1 MKEIEIQ
8 GEFFEPLSPK
18 SQEARMIMQGERIA
32 IWRGKELLIDGLEI
46 RSIQQGES
54 IFFRC
59 GRQFRAKTPL
69 PATFLTARQTKA
81 WNFIAWLE
89 EFSLAKTL
97 ALSLTLLALIFAY
110 RFVFMAFG
118 ETMAQVFPDAWE
130 RQIGRN
136 AYRGMALLYFSES
149 DIPME
154 RQEDIQRRV
163 ADMTRKASLT
173 ENPEILF
180 HAAPGIG
187 PNAMAFPGGPIVV
200 TDELVTLLDVDEEL
214 LGVIAHELA
223 HLEYH
228 HSLEQ
233 IIDIVGVSVL
243 AALLFGA
250 DDTII
255 EEISTIAINVWA
267 FKNSRDFEREA
278 DSKGAWILE
287 KAEISKTH
295 FLSALGKLVQH
306 ACREKSAQTR
316 EQCIAGTKSGWLSS
330 HPPTAIRI
338 ESLSER

>member
-1 MKEIEIQ
+1 MNEIEIQ
-8 GEFFEPLSPK
+8 GDFFEPLSPK
-18 SQEARMIMQGERIA
+18 SQEARMVVQGDRIA
-32 IWRGKELLIDGLEI
+32 IWRGEKRLADGLEI
-46 RSIQQGES
+46 RSIHQEES

-69 PATFLTARQTKA
+69 PATFLTARRTKMQ
-81 WNFIAWLE
+81 NFIAWLE
-89 EFSLAKTL
+89 EFSLARAL
-97 ALSLTLLALIFAY
+97 ALSLILLALIFAY

-149 DIPME
+149 HVSAE
-154 RQEDIQRRV
+154 RQKNIQRRA
-163 ADMTRKASLT
+163 ADMARKASLVR
-173 ENPEILF
+173 NPEILF
-180 HAAPGIG
+180 HAAPRIG

-200 TDELVTLLDVDEEL
+200 TDELVALLDADEEL
-214 LGVIAHELA
+214 LGIIAHELA
-223 HLEYH
+223 HVEYR

-250 DDTII
+250 DDTIM
-255 EEISTIAINVWA
+255 EEISAVAINVWA

-278 DSKGAWILE
+278 DSKGVGILE

-295 FLSALGKLVQH
+295 FLSALGKLVRH
-306 ACREKSAQTR
+306 ACRDKSAKAR
-316 EQCIAGTKSGWLSS
+316 EQCITGTKSGWLSS

-338 ESLSER
+338 ESLSGR